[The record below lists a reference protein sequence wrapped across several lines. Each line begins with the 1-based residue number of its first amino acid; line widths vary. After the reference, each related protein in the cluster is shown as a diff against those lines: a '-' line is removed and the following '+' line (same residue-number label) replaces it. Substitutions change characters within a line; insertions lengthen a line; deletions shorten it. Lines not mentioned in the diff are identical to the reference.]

1 MRHLSTHSVTTR
13 DTGDNLKRH
22 YSLNIL
28 AALLIGAC
36 GLQAQSATQHF
47 AEGKQTYD
55 VVKNNLAQMA
65 EVMPEE
71 NYSFKPTAD
80 IRTFGQMVAHV
91 ANAQGRLCSAAS
103 GLPKPADAASKTAKA
118 DLVAA
123 LKESSALC
131 DAAWDALTEA
141 NAHEVVKLGSTERTK
156 LGTLEYNSVH
166 SNEEYGY
173 MAVYLRL
180 KGIVPPSTANSKK

>member
-1 MRHLSTHSVTTR
+1 M
-13 DTGDNLKRH
+13 KRH
-22 YSLNIL
+22 IMNSL
-28 AALLIGAC
+28 AAVLITAC
-36 GLQAQSATQHF
+36 GLQAQTVNPHF

-55 VVKNNLAQMA
+55 VVKNNLVQMA

-71 NYSFKPTAD
+71 DYSFKPTPD
-80 IRTFGQMVAHV
+80 IRTFAQMVAHV
-91 ANAQGRLCSAAS
+91 ADAQARLCSATT
-103 GLPKPADAASKTAKA
+103 GQPKSIDAASKTSKA

-123 LKESSALC
+123 LKESSAMC
-131 DAAWDALTEA
+131 DAAWDALAEA
-141 NAHEVVKLGSTERTK
+141 TAHEMIKVGPSERSK

-180 KGIVPPSTANSKK
+180 KGIVPPSTANRKK

>member
-1 MRHLSTHSVTTR
+1 MI
-13 DTGDNLKRH
+13 GDHLKRRIV
-22 YSLNIL
+22 SFLT
-28 AALLIGAC
+28 AALVSAC
-36 GLQAQSATQHF
+36 CLQAQSANQHF

-55 VVKNNLAQMA
+55 VVKNNLTQMA

-71 NYSFKPTAD
+71 NYSFKPTPD
-80 IRTFGQMVAHV
+80 IRSFAQMVAHV
-91 ANAQGRLCSAAS
+91 ADVQARLCSAAS
-103 GLPKPADAASKTAKA
+103 GQPRSLDAASKTSKA

-123 LKESSALC
+123 LKESSAIC
-131 DAAWDALTEA
+131 DAAWDSLSEA
-141 NAHEVVKLGSTERTK
+141 TAHEMIKPGPTERTK

-180 KGIVPPSTANSKK
+180 KGIVPPSTANRKK

>member
-1 MRHLSTHSVTTR
+1 
-13 DTGDNLKRH
+13 LKRQIIN
-22 YSLNIL
+22 SL
-28 AALLIGAC
+28 AAVLMTTC
-36 GLQAQSATQHF
+36 GLQAQTAAQHF

-55 VVKNNLAQMA
+55 VVKNNLIQMA

-71 NYSFKPTAD
+71 NYSFKPTPD
-80 IRTFGQMVAHV
+80 IRTFAQMVAHV
-91 ANAQGRLCSAAS
+91 ADAQARLCSAAS
-103 GLPKPADAASKTAKA
+103 GQPKSLDAASKTTKA

-123 LKESSALC
+123 LKESSAMC

-141 NAHEVVKLGSTERTK
+141 NAHETIKLGPTERSK

-180 KGIVPPSTANSKK
+180 KGIVPPSTANRKK

>member
-1 MRHLSTHSVTTR
+1 M
-13 DTGDNLKRH
+13 KR
-22 YSLNIL
+22 YIMNSF
-28 AALLIGAC
+28 AALLITTG
-36 GLQAQSATQHF
+36 GLQAQSVNAHF

-55 VVKNNLAQMA
+55 VVKNNLIQMA

-71 NYSFKPTAD
+71 NYSFKPTPD

-91 ANAQGRLCSAAS
+91 ADVQARLCSAAS
-103 GLPKPADAASKTAKA
+103 GQPKSLDAASKTSKA

-123 LKESSALC
+123 LKESSAMC
-131 DAAWDALTEA
+131 DAAWDSLSETT
-141 NAHEVVKLGSTERTK
+141 AHDMIKLGPAERSK
-156 LGTLEYNSVH
+156 LGALEYNSVH

-180 KGIVPPSTANSKK
+180 KGIVPPSTANRKK

>member
-1 MRHLSTHSVTTR
+1 M
-13 DTGDNLKRH
+13 KRH
-22 YSLNIL
+22 TMSIL
-28 AALLIGAC
+28 AAVFVTTC
-36 GLQAQSATQHF
+36 GLHAQSANPHF

-55 VVKNNLAQMA
+55 VVKNNLVQMA

-71 NYSFKPTAD
+71 NDSFKPTPD

-91 ANAQGRLCSAAS
+91 ADAQAHLCSAAA
-103 GLPKPADAASKTAKA
+103 GQPKSLDAASKTSKT

-123 LKESSALC
+123 LKESSAMC

-141 NAHEVVKLGSTERTK
+141 SAHEMIKLGSTERSK

-180 KGIVPPSTANSKK
+180 KGVVPPSTANRKK